1 MKKDLEGSFFISTDD
16 RFDIPHFLAKPDTL
30 IIFPFRKDGN
40 RFFLYLGIQ
49 MCIRSIE
56 YYCLISMCY
65 ADVNMNKSEGLEW
78 KNHWSALQLTPINSG
93 K

>member
-1 MKKDLEGSFFISTDD
+1 MHSFYRILPVSIQT
-16 RFDIPHFLAKPDTL
+16 R
-30 IIFPFRKDGN
+30 GN
-40 RFFLYLGIQ
+40 CVWIYYSMQTFFN
-49 MCIRSIE
+49 SVV
-56 YYCLISMCY
+56 YCLISMCY